1 MSAWSDNLKT
11 CIYLLEKEEDGGTMK
26 YSKTAYTNQSYLEEF
41 LILGKER
48 NTVN

>member
-11 CIYLLEKEEDGGTMK
+11 CIYLLEKEEAGETMK
-26 YSKTAYTNQSYLEEF
+26 YNKSTYTNQHYLEGY
-41 LILGKER
+41 LVLAKER